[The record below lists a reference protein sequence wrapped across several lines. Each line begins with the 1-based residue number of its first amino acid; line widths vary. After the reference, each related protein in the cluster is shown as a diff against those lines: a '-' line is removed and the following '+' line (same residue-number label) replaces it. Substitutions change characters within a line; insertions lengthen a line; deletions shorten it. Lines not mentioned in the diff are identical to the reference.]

1 MSTVKKP
8 WIESLGYTKAQIEV
22 IERAKTADDSVHV
35 SGVCT
40 SLKKSNIKTLVA
52 DLDAGEKSLK
62 NCGKDD

>member
-1 MSTVKKP
+1 
-8 WIESLGYTKAQIEV
+8 LGYTKAQIEV

-52 DLDAGEKSLK
+52 DLDAGEKSLE